1 MQDDYKLWKAWW
13 YAVLYNAG
21 PQKRMEIIDERRK
34 EVCTKSMDGDDSWL
48 YVSEGPIDELRV
60 CLMTLE
66 EAQEAAE
73 AWRIEGHEEAI
84 EIVEYQECIS

>member
-1 MQDDYKLWKAWW
+1 MNEEKK
-13 YAVLYNAG
+13 YALKVW
-21 PQKRMEIIDERRK
+21 M
-34 EVCTKSMDGDDSWL
+34 DDSWL